1 MKVKLTAQVLSASVA
16 DAIEFY
22 DLDLNISEFKK
33 SIATVDFLQNFYDLF
48 EILNSRSLKHLGFK

>member
-48 EILNSRSLKHLGFK
+48 ETLNSRSLKHLGFK